1 VLDEEQVCDG
11 CRLGEFHPAFCGPL
25 YGPLCRE
32 CEALRL
38 ETRPEPRPPRSVDFA
53 LPSRQHHN
61 RAPWMPLVPVVC
73 ALLGVVSA
81 VTGWWVPAAEGAA
94 LLAGAVVVHL
104 IRSQSNQK
112 GE

>member
-1 VLDEEQVCDG
+1 
-11 CRLGEFHPAFCGPL
+11 
-25 YGPLCRE
+25 
-32 CEALRL
+32 
-38 ETRPEPRPPRSVDFA
+38 
-53 LPSRQHHN
+53 
-61 RAPWMPLVPVVC
+61 MPLVPVVC